1 MKKEKPM
8 KKVFIQSVDFDGIN
22 FDDIRK
28 WLKKIETECPQYK
41 ELVIDTDWEHDCNG
55 NRNNTLEVYGVREK
69 TAEEIKAEKKAFK
82 EEEWQRFEMEKKTYE
97 ALKKKFEK
105 ADKERQVKRKKYF
118 EEIK

>member
-8 KKVFIQSVDFDGIN
+8 KKLFIQSVDFDGIN

-55 NRNNTLEVYGVREK
+55 NRNNTLEVYGVREE
-69 TAEEIKAEKKAFK
+69 TAEEIKAKKKANK
-82 EEEWQRFEMEKKTYE
+82 EIDKQRLESERKTY
-97 ALKKKFEK
+97 LKLKEKFEK
-105 ADKERQVKRKKYF
+105 ADKERQVKRKNTLGK
-118 EEIK
+118 